1 MACTD
6 VLRTRGRAGGLTRA
20 AHVHLQPDLISVAEA
35 RRFVQTQLAGLP
47 DSTVNDASLLVS
59 ELATNAI
66 IHVDTPLVVGVAGD
80 DDEVLIAVTDERHDR
95 VPVLGRMPTAEDV
108 AEMSRGIAIVRSIA
122 RDFGWHLLHDSPGK
136 VVWFTLD
143 PLGAKQG

>member
-1 MACTD
+1 MACID
-6 VLRTRGRAGGLTRA
+6 VLRARGRASGPTRM
-20 AHVHLQPDLISVAEA
+20 AHIHLQADLISVAAA
-35 RRFVQTQLAGLP
+35 RRFVRTQLAGLP

-66 IHVDTPLVVGVAGD
+66 IHVDSPLVVGVASD
-80 DDEVLIAVTDERHDR
+80 DAQVLIAVTDERHDR

-108 AEMSRGIAIVRSIA
+108 AEMSRGIAIVRSVA
-122 RDFGWHLLHDSPGK
+122 CDFGWHLLHDSPGK

-143 PLGAKQG
+143 PRITTRG